1 MIERGDKKMNDSK
14 IYKVLCADTGMWV
27 TVRTKQC
34 VRNSKKMEEITGL
47 KVKKF
52 KPAPPFY
59 KFLIFYKKVLTKS
72 KNMIY

>member
-1 MIERGDKKMNDSK
+1 MNDSK

-59 KFLIFYKKVLTKS
+59 KFFKLLIKK
-72 KNMIY
+72 Y